1 MNNNLISDE
10 NNNEFSTNCVAL
22 TIRKD
27 YRFTIISNVVNAA
40 KRVSFKVLANIGI
53 LNFLTMI
60 F

>member
-1 MNNNLISDE
+1 MNINLITDE
-10 NNNEFSTNCVAL
+10 NNNEFNTNCVAL

-27 YRFTIISNVVNAA
+27 YRFTIISNAVNAA
-40 KRVSFKVLANIGI
+40 KRVSFKVLSNIGI